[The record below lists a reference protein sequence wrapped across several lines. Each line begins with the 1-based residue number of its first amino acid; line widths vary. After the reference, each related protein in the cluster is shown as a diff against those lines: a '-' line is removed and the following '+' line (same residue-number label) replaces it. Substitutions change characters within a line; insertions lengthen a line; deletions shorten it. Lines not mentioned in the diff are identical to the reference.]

1 MADGGGLFPAVQ
13 AGEQLRHGGMEGRDL
28 IGTADLGL
36 GAEIPQGTGGLHQ
49 RAAEE
54 AAARL
59 VGGEDH
65 VPGHILGV
73 ELAHAGDDAR
83 ADTVG
88 EQVCA
93 AAQAGE
99 HTVIGHIAAALVQ
112 RHSEQQAAAGQILQP
127 VIGVAELAARGQQGH
142 QQVPQGG
149 AAVVF
154 GEQNGEHGG
163 YLRFRYSM
171 AFSFARVSSR
181 RFCRAGGRVS
191 GSVSMPAG
199 VRRLRHPMNTWP
211 S

>member
-1 MADGGGLFPAVQ
+1 
-13 AGEQLRHGGMEGRDL
+13 MEGRDL

-49 RAAEE
+49 WAAEE

-112 RHSEQQAAAGQILQP
+112 RHGEQQTAAGQVLQP
-127 VIGVAELAARGQQGH
+127 VIGVADIAARGQQGH

-163 YLRFRYSM
+163 YLRYSM
-171 AFSFARVSSR
+171 AFSLARVSSI

>member
-1 MADGGGLFPAVQ
+1 MT
-13 AGEQLRHGGMEGRDL
+13 
-28 IGTADLGL
+28 IGTFHAICLKLLGQVRL
-36 GAEIPQGTGGLHQ
+36 ISRGEGL
-49 RAAEE
+49 
-54 AAARL
+54 
-59 VGGEDH
+59 
-65 VPGHILGV
+65 
-73 ELAHAGDDAR
+73 
-83 ADTVG
+83 T
-88 EQVCA
+88 
-93 AAQAGE
+93 
-99 HTVIGHIAAALVQ
+99 
-112 RHSEQQAAAGQILQP
+112 AAGQVLQP
-127 VIGVAELAARGQQGH
+127 VIGVAELAARGQQGR

-191 GSVSMPAG
+191 ASVSMPAG